1 MICECIPVLK
11 KSMLAICVMLVVG
24 GLVGPTSL
32 CKAADAPPP
41 EGGVFPNINFPVPE
55 KPEEQQYLGLEGKGT
70 FTVSKIQAK
79 VVILE
84 IFSMYCPFCQKEA
97 PNVKALHRMIE
108 QNEDLKKQI
117 KMLAVGAGNSPFEV
131 NTYTSAYGMAFP
143 HFADTDFSIHDA
155 LGKVRTPYFIVIKLG
170 GDGPPKVIYSK
181 VGGIG
186 EPRSFLELI
195 AKASG

>member
-1 MICECIPVLK
+1 
-11 KSMLAICVMLVVG
+11 
-24 GLVGPTSL
+24 
-32 CKAADAPPP
+32 
-41 EGGVFPNINFPVPE
+41 
-55 KPEEQQYLGLEGKGT
+55 
-70 FTVSKIQAK
+70 
-79 VVILE
+79 
-84 IFSMYCPFCQKEA
+84 
-97 PNVKALHRMIE
+97 
-108 QNEDLKKQI
+108 
-117 KMLAVGAGNSPFEV
+117 
-131 NTYTSAYGMAFP
+131 MAFP